1 MNVRS
6 LPDSSALLRRSNQWK
21 PIPNFARWPGV
32 SKTAKL
38 LAQFPMQPEERWYQ
52 GKASPFSFARSSS
65 KSSHVRFVA
74 GDPSV
79 NCSLGNVSHG
89 HRDGRL
95 QEKTSL
101 AFFNKNHGVAKL
113 IETQFAT
120 EGRGQC
126 KRATFAQRN
135 GGCHAAMLHRSN
147 AILKCKLRNSAL
159 VCRRRCCDAGL
170 PASTVFSAAFIAAS
184 WLNRPT
190 LPTESSISVKRGT
203 KVAHAVFRGT
213 RFSRN
218 RVLFSQR
225 RI

>member
-1 MNVRS
+1 
-6 LPDSSALLRRSNQWK
+6 
-21 PIPNFARWPGV
+21 
-32 SKTAKL
+32 
-38 LAQFPMQPEERWYQ
+38 MQPRERWYQ
-52 GKASPFSFARSSS
+52 GKASPPNFARSSS
-65 KSSHVRFVA
+65 KGSHVRFVA

-79 NCSLGNVSHG
+79 NCSFGNVSHG

-120 EGRGQC
+120 EGSGQC

-159 VCRRRCCDAGL
+159 VSLRRYWEAGPPASDCIPCRLHGSIARRCHRKAQFLLNVARRWHTKSQIALARSASSLASESGAGGNGVVAPDSGGKMRALVRQL
-170 PASTVFSAAFIAAS
+170 PFQPEIGPPPC
-184 WLNRPT
+184 LCCGR
-190 LPTESSISVKRGT
+190 
-203 KVAHAVFRGT
+203 
-213 RFSRN
+213 
-218 RVLFSQR
+218 
-225 RI
+225 